1 MGKEALN
8 KIKALDQTNIN
19 KLKER
24 NKEIKEKEIELKNK
38 ENIISKETFNQE
50 LKLLQTKVKTYS
62 NEKNLMVKNLN
73 KFKKNELDKVFKKIG
88 PIVSKYMEK
97 NSIDIVF
104 DTKNM
109 FMGNSKSDITKE
121 ILEEIDKSLK

>member
-1 MGKEALN
+1 MNRFIYKILIFFFLFSSSVIANTNNIAFIDIDYIIKNSNVGKEALN

-24 NKEIKEKEIELKNK
+24 NKEIKE
-38 ENIISKETFNQE
+38 
-50 LKLLQTKVKTYS
+50 
-62 NEKNLMVKNLN
+62 
-73 KFKKNELDKVFKKIG
+73 KVFKKIG